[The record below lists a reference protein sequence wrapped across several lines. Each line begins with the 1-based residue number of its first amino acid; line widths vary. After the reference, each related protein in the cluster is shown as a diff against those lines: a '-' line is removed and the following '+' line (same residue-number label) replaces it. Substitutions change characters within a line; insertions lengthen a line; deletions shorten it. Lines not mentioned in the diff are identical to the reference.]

1 MYIKPHTYTYIRQVI
16 LLIKQNQEIFIQLLS
31 EKIEK
36 RKANIYFWD
45 RLEPGISFFLFF
57 LYSR

>member
-45 RLEPGISFFLFF
+45 TLEPGISFFLFF
-57 LYSR
+57 LHSR

>member
-57 LYSR
+57 LNSR